1 MNQQNPF
8 EWLLMIGIC
17 LWICVCVGC
26 VGVSVPSDDTSA
38 FSAIG
43 TLDFAHALTGLRAFT
58 ETAASYPD
66 DWEKI
71 GDVIISYEH
80 TLNGR

>member
-1 MNQQNPF
+1 MKEPNCF
-8 EWLLMIGIC
+8 EWLAMIGIT

-38 FSAIG
+38 FSSIG
-43 TLDFAHALTGLRAFT
+43 KLDFAHTLTGLRAFT

-66 DWEKI
+66 DWERI
-71 GDVIISYEH
+71 GDVITSYEH